1 MNQLKTATVCV
12 LLIVISVLLISC
24 STAAE
29 SPTPTAVPTSSPE
42 ASTDSESLS
51 ESQVPRGAIQ
61 VPRITAQELKE
72 RLDSGEAIV
81 IADSRSANAYEIRH
95 IAGAISVPESE
106 VESHLDELPLD
117 QEIVFYCV

>member
-1 MNQLKTATVCV
+1 MNQLKIVTVCILV
-12 LLIVISVLLISC
+12 IVISALLISC

-29 SPTPTAVPTSSPE
+29 SPAPTAVPTSSPE
-42 ASTDSESLS
+42 PSTDTENSSEGK
-51 ESQVPRGAIQ
+51 VPKGAIQ
-61 VPRITAQELKE
+61 VPRISAQELKE